1 VSRPNG
7 VYSATR
13 LTFASALA
21 HVCTAGN
28 HGGFWAAA
36 FRASRLTG
44 IRPPISNPAP
54 GYAAPPS
61 LLIATGVTAGRGSF
75 PSRGEFPASFHA
87 IGPSLLQTELVR
99 LGDRMRCV
107 IVDDNRDF
115 LDAATRLLEHQGISV
130 VAVASSSAEGLQ
142 CVENLRPDVTLVD
155 IDLGDES
162 GFELVERLH
171 RNGFGAEAPTILIS
185 THAEEDFAEL
195 VAASPALAFIPK
207 AALSGAAIRDALGV
221 AG

>member
-1 VSRPNG
+1 
-7 VYSATR
+7 
-13 LTFASALA
+13 
-21 HVCTAGN
+21 
-28 HGGFWAAA
+28 
-36 FRASRLTG
+36 
-44 IRPPISNPAP
+44 
-54 GYAAPPS
+54 
-61 LLIATGVTAGRGSF
+61 
-75 PSRGEFPASFHA
+75 
-87 IGPSLLQTELVR
+87 
-99 LGDRMRCV
+99 MRCV

-155 IDLGDES
+155 IDLGEES

-171 RNGFGAEAPTILIS
+171 RNGFGAAVPTILIS

-207 AALSGAAIRDALGV
+207 AALSGAAIRDVLGL